1 MTDIVMKS
9 ERRSLLRGAS
19 PDQAFAVIGEVHT
32 EDPQHPPVFVFQ
44 VNANPITRAQ
54 LTDLGTL
61 IAKAL
66 NDTPESR
73 IVVPPPGT
81 RVPGVRA

>member
-9 ERRSLLRGAS
+9 ERRWLLRGAS

-32 EDPQHPPVFVFQ
+32 EDPNHPTVFVFQ
-44 VNANPITRAQ
+44 VNANPVTRAQ
-54 LTDLGTL
+54 LVDLGNL
-61 IAKAL
+61 ISKAL
-66 NDTPESR
+66 TEAPESR

-81 RVPGVRA
+81 RVPGVR